1 MHYRSLWLILGFFY
15 IGLILAGSLLRVPDI
30 DISISHTDKV
40 VHFLMYF
47 ILVGWFVQLYPKP
60 DKRIQ
65 ILIAAILL
73 GMLIE
78 YLQGMT
84 SYRSFDF
91 IDEIANSIGALSA
104 FLLARTT
111 FASLLATF
119 DSWLYQLQSR

>member
-84 SYRSFDF
+84 NYRSFDF

>member
-65 ILIAAILL
+65 ILIGAILL

-84 SYRSFDF
+84 SYRSFDI

>member
-84 SYRSFDF
+84 SYRSFDI

>member
-15 IGLILAGSLLRVPDI
+15 IGLIFAGSLLRVPDF

-40 VHFLMYF
+40 LHFLMYF

-84 SYRSFDF
+84 NYRSFDF